1 MRASSASGQASS
13 ALNCRLLLNPI
24 LGFSQSSQ
32 NTFSNIS
39 EEVIVTARKREE
51 GSQSVPI
58 SISAFSGETLEE
70 VGIFTYED
78 LDRVSPN
85 LQVVKN
91 GTKAFL
97 SSICYYR
104 GLFETKHFRSTK
116 YGDLDITVLNT
127 RNPERNRFSKLSMA
141 SATEIVDPPSKF
153 LQWIE
158 KGLYD
163 MIV

>member
-1 MRASSASGQASS
+1 MK
-13 ALNCRLLLNPI
+13 I
-24 LGFSQSSQ
+24 
-32 NTFSNIS
+32 
-39 EEVIVTARKREE
+39 
-51 GSQSVPI
+51 
-58 SISAFSGETLEE
+58 
-70 VGIFTYED
+70 
-78 LDRVSPN
+78 
-85 LQVVKN
+85 LQVKIIEES
-91 GTKAFL
+91 TIKKAFL

-141 SATEIVDPPSKF
+141 SATKIVDPPSKF

-163 MIV
+163 MIDKQFLKDNVQNNR